1 MLLVLDL
8 KRKFFYKLE
17 TEIGIT
23 KIAND
28 ASVQGTDINFSLE
41 RTLYNVLKEI
51 IDMSSNYYI
60 QRI

>member
-8 KRKFFYKLE
+8 KRNFFYKLE

-60 QRI
+60 QPI